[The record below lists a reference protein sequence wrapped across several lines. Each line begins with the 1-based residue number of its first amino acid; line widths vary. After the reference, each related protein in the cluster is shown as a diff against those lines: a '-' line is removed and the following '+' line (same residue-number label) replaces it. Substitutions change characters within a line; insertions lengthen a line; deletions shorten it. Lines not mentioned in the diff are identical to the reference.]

1 MISGTAPL
9 SWYSPRPEVN
19 RQELQKFEQDL
30 NRFMQDAAHP
40 HCAIRA
46 CGDQR
51 CIHPESDSAGGG
63 LPRWLTW

>member
-30 NRFMQDAAHP
+30 NRFMQDAARP
-40 HCAIRA
+40 HRREA
-46 CGDQR
+46 D
-51 CIHPESDSAGGG
+51 P
-63 LPRWLTW
+63 P